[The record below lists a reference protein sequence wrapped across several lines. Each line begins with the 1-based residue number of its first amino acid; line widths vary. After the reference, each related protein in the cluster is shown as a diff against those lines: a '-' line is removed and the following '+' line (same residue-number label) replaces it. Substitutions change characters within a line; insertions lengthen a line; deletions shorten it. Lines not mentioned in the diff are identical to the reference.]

1 MREVGFFLFIGAALQ
16 LIRKFFIRSIPCFII
31 DPLKLLCQRNP
42 GMIPHVFGKHSVVHV
57 KFLMM
62 SNEKIISGFRE
73 EINGTN
79 SFSRH
84 ELTKD

>member
-1 MREVGFFLFIGAALQ
+1 
-16 LIRKFFIRSIPCFII
+16 
-31 DPLKLLCQRNP
+31 
-42 GMIPHVFGKHSVVHV
+42 MIPHVFGKHSVVHV